1 MRSVSGGPAWGCPP
15 PTLALL
21 SPAGQCFDYCE
32 NEGVCQMT
40 ASGVK
45 QCRCPP
51 QFEGAQCQE
60 NKCSRCQEG
69 KCSIN
74 KQNGEVSCMYV
85 PGLVNS
91 KEGEGLGGHGDPRRN
106 LYPVAGSSGHG
117 HGGEVLVQ

>member
-1 MRSVSGGPAWGCPP
+1 MGDQGCRQRCRGADVGL
-15 PTLALL
+15 PTLTPP

-40 ASGVK
+40 ASGAK

-51 QFEGAQCQE
+51 QFEGTQCQD

-74 KQNGEVSCMYV
+74 KQSGEVSCM
-85 PGLVNS
+85 
-91 KEGEGLGGHGDPRRN
+91 
-106 LYPVAGSSGHG
+106 
-117 HGGEVLVQ
+117 

>member
-1 MRSVSGGPAWGCPP
+1 MVQGAGVGLPALTPP
-15 PTLALL
+15 

-40 ASGVK
+40 ASGAK

-51 QFEGAQCQE
+51 QFEGIQCQD

-74 KQNGEVSCMYV
+74 KQSGEVSCM
-85 PGLVNS
+85 
-91 KEGEGLGGHGDPRRN
+91 
-106 LYPVAGSSGHG
+106 
-117 HGGEVLVQ
+117 